1 MASFKTVDVNLAGT
15 LFGIAWDQLN
25 KAEKTCKLEIYIGR
39 AKYTDLK
46 L

>member
-15 LFGIAWDQLN
+15 LLGIAWDQLN
-25 KAEKTCKLEIYIGR
+25 KAGETCTLEIYIGR
-39 AKYTDLK
+39 TKYRGLK